1 MKNRISIRKLIIT
14 AMFAAIVCVATMII
28 KVPVPATNGYIHMGD
43 CAVILS
49 GWMLG
54 GAFGA
59 AAAGI
64 GSALADLLLAYA
76 VYAPG
81 TFVIKALTALTAV
94 VFYKLLC
101 KSNKIIARIV
111 SAIVAE
117 AVMVVLYFV
126 YEATFLG
133 YGLGAAASI
142 PANIIQGVGGVVVA
156 VLIMGLL
163 GNNKFIGNIMKK

>member
-1 MKNRISIRKLIIT
+1 MKNKFNIKKLIM
-14 AMFAAIVCVATMII
+14 ASMFAAIVCIATMAI

-43 CAVILS
+43 GAVILA

-59 AAAGI
+59 LAAGI

-81 TFVIKALTALTAV
+81 TFVIKAVCALLAV
-94 VFYKLLC
+94 VFYKLIC
-101 KSNKIIARIV
+101 NSSKIVARIV
-111 SAIVAE
+111 SAVIAE
-117 AVMVVLYFV
+117 IAMVVLYFA
-126 YEATFLG
+126 YESTFLG

-142 PANIIQGVGGVVVA
+142 PANIIQGVGGVIVSL
-156 VLIMGLL
+156 LIIGVL
-163 GNNKFIGNIMKK
+163 GNNKFVNNLMKK

>member
-1 MKNRISIRKLIIT
+1 MKSKFNLKKVIVAS
-14 AMFAAIVCVATMII
+14 MFAAIVCVATMII

-43 CAVILS
+43 GAVILS

-54 GAFGA
+54 GVFGA
-59 AAAGI
+59 FAAGI

-81 TFVIKALTALTAV
+81 TFVIKAVCALLAV
-94 VFYKLLC
+94 LFYKLIC
-101 KSNKIIARIV
+101 KSNKIVARIV

-117 AVMVVLYFV
+117 IAMVVLYFV
-126 YEATFLG
+126 YESTFLG

-142 PANIIQGVGGVVVA
+142 PANIIQGAGGVIVSLLVIG
-156 VLIMGLL
+156 VL
-163 GNNKFIGNIMKK
+163 GNNKFVNNMMK

>member
-1 MKNRISIRKLIIT
+1 MKSTVNIRKLIVA

-43 CAVILS
+43 GAVILS

-54 GAFGA
+54 GLFGA
-59 AAAGI
+59 LAAGI
-64 GSALADLLLAYA
+64 GSALADLLLSYA

-81 TFVIKALTALTAV
+81 TFVIKALTALVAV
-94 VFYKLLC
+94 VIFKLLC
-101 KSNKIIARIV
+101 KWNKIVARIV

-142 PANIIQGVGGVVVA
+142 PANIVQGVGGVIVA

-163 GNNKFIGNIMKK
+163 GNNKFIGNIVKK

>member
-1 MKNRISIRKLIIT
+1 MKSRINVKKLIAIS
-14 AMFAAIVCVATMII
+14 MFAAIVCVATMVI

-43 CAVILS
+43 GAVILA

-59 AAAGI
+59 LAAGI

-81 TFVIKALTALTAV
+81 TFVIKAVCALLAV
-94 VFYKLLC
+94 VFYKLIC
-101 KSNKIIARIV
+101 NYSKIAARIV
-111 SAIVAE
+111 SAIIAE
-117 AVMVVLYFV
+117 IAMVVLYFA
-126 YEATFLG
+126 YESTFLG

-142 PANIIQGVGGVVVA
+142 PANIIQGVGGVVVS
-156 VLIMGLL
+156 VLITGAL
-163 GNNKFIGNIMKK
+163 GNNKFINSIMKK